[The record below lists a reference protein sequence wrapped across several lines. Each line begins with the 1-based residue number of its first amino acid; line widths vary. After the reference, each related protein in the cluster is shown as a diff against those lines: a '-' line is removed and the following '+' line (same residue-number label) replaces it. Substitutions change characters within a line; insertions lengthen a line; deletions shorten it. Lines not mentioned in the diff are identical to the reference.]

1 MGALQDAY
9 DDYIKRLFGVFVNE
23 VVAGQNIDEA
33 AIRFKAGLEI
43 ADEVF
48 TKAKEIMS
56 SMPIF

>member
-9 DDYIKRLFGVFVNE
+9 DDYIEKLFGVFVNE

-43 ADEVF
+43 ADKVF
-48 TKAKEIMS
+48 AKAKEIMS
-56 SMPIF
+56 HTPRF